1 MAERKVLKMTDQFI
15 SQNVLLRKE
24 NERLRLKLS
33 LQKRTGRKTIEKDPN
48 ERFARIEEIAY
59 ASAQAEDAAV
69 AYERSHAPN
78 IINDAMEIAQ
88 YSEEEM
94 ENVFQLS

>member
-1 MAERKVLKMTDQFI
+1 MTELKVLKMTDQFI

-33 LQKRTGRKTIEKDPN
+33 SQRHTGRKTVEKDPN

-59 ASAQAEDAAV
+59 ASAHAEDAAE

-88 YSEEEM
+88 YNGEEM
-94 ENVFQLS
+94 EDVFQLS

>member
-59 ASAQAEDAAV
+59 VSAHAEDAAM

-78 IINDAMEIAQ
+78 IINHAMEIAQ
-88 YSEEEM
+88 YNEVEM